1 MNLSKSFALLRPIRV
16 SGVLLVKL
24 VLLLGGRK
32 SG

>member
-1 MNLSKSFALLRPIRV
+1 MNVLKSSALLRPIRV
-16 SGVLLVKL
+16 SGLLLVKL